1 MHFNFAKLHNL
12 YTSSHALDGGTER
25 YYAKGMSTH
34 SAVRFLDRTTPPH
47 IFTLI
52 VITGLGALSMNIFLP
67 SLPAMTEFFDTDYR
81 LMQLSVSLYLGVNA
95 VLQVIIGPIS
105 DRFGRRPVILWGVVA
120 FLLATVGC
128 LMAASVEI
136 FLLFRM
142 LQAVIVTGLVLGRAV
157 VRDMH
162 DDTEAASQLG
172 YVTMGMAI
180 VPMIG
185 PGIGGALDQAL
196 GWQANFWLLLVL
208 GVAIMALVWADLG
221 ETAKAQSG
229 SFAEQIR
236 AYPELFSSRR
246 FWGYCLTAAFA
257 SGAFFSYLGGAPYVG
272 SEVFGLSAAK
282 VGLYFGAPALGY
294 FFGNWISG
302 RYSTRVGINGMILWG
317 TIATA
322 VGMSLSLAFFLIGLK
337 TAFVFFGF
345 MTFVGF
351 GNGMVLPNATS
362 GMLSVR
368 PHLAGTASGLGGAIM
383 LGGGAAMSALA
394 GTLLTGGNGAYPLI
408 LIMLTTSIL
417 AVLSITYTIRRQ
429 AQVSPD

>member
-1 MHFNFAKLHNL
+1 MTIKTPA
-12 YTSSHALDGGTER
+12 
-25 YYAKGMSTH
+25 
-34 SAVRFLDRTTPPH
+34 RFLDRTTPPH

-67 SLPAMTEFFDTDYR
+67 SLPAMTEYFDTDYR
-81 LMQLSVSLYLGVNA
+81 LMQLSVSLYLFVNA

-105 DRFGRRPVILWGVVA
+105 DRFGRRPVILGGVGA
-120 FLLATVGC
+120 FIVATVGC
-128 LMAASVEI
+128 LLAGSIEV
-136 FLLFRM
+136 FLVFRM
-142 LQAVIVTGLVLGRAV
+142 MQAVIVTGLVLGRAV

-162 DDTEAASQLG
+162 EDAEAASKIG

-185 PGIGGALDQAL
+185 PGIGGALEEAFS
-196 GWQANFWLLLVL
+196 WHANFWLLLAL
-208 GVAIMALVWADLG
+208 GAAILALVWADLG
-221 ETAKAQSG
+221 ETARTRST
-229 SFAEQIR
+229 SFAAQFRE
-236 AYPELFSSRR
+236 YPELLASRR

-272 SEVFGLSAAK
+272 SEVYGLSAGE

-294 FFGNWISG
+294 FFGNGISG
-302 RYSTRVGINGMILWG
+302 RYSMRVGINGMILWG
-317 TIATA
+317 SIASA
-322 VGMSLSLAFFLIGLK
+322 VGMGLSMLVYIAGFQ
-337 TAFVFFGF
+337 TALSFFGF

-383 LGGGAAMSALA
+383 LTGGAALSALA
-394 GTLLTGGNGAYPLI
+394 GTLLTGGSGAFPL
-408 LIMLTTSIL
+408 LAIMLATSLL
-417 AVLSITYTIRRQ
+417 AVVSIVYTVRRQ
-429 AQVSPD
+429 AIVAA

>member
-1 MHFNFAKLHNL
+1 M
-12 YTSSHALDGGTER
+12 TS
-25 YYAKGMSTH
+25 KST
-34 SAVRFLDRTTPPH
+34 ARFLDRTTSPH

-67 SLPAMTEFFDTDYR
+67 SLPAMTAYFDTEYR

-95 VLQVIIGPIS
+95 VLQVVIGPIS
-105 DRFGRRPVILWGVVA
+105 DRFGRRPVILWGTAA
-120 FLLATVGC
+120 FLLATAGC
-128 LMAASVEI
+128 LLASNIEV
-136 FLLFRM
+136 FLVFRM
-142 LQAVIVTGLVLGRAV
+142 MQAVIVTGLVLGRAV

-162 DDTEAASQLG
+162 EDAEAASKIG

-185 PGIGGALDQAL
+185 PGIGGTLEETFS
-196 GWQANFWLLLVL
+196 WHANFWLLLVL
-208 GVAIMALVWADLG
+208 GAAIMALVWADLG
-221 ETAKAQSG
+221 ETARAQSTSFKAQ
-229 SFAEQIR
+229 FRE
-236 AYPELFSSRR
+236 YPELLASRR

-272 SEVFGLSAAK
+272 SEVYGLSAGE

-294 FFGNWISG
+294 FFGNGISG
-302 RYSTRVGINGMILWG
+302 RYSIKVGINDMILWG
-317 TIATA
+317 TIASA
-322 VGMSLSLAFFLIGLK
+322 IGMSLSMLVYLAGWQSAL
-337 TAFVFFGF
+337 TFFGF

-383 LGGGAAMSALA
+383 LLGGAALSALA
-394 GTLLTGGNGAYPLI
+394 GNLLTGDSDAFPL
-408 LIMLTTSIL
+408 LAIMLATSVL
-417 AVLSITYTIRRQ
+417 AVLSIVYTIRRQ
-429 AQVSPD
+429 AGLKAA

>member
-1 MHFNFAKLHNL
+1 MTTKTPA
-12 YTSSHALDGGTER
+12 
-25 YYAKGMSTH
+25 
-34 SAVRFLDRTTPPH
+34 RFLDRTTPPH

-67 SLPAMTEFFDTDYR
+67 SLPAMTEYFDTEYR

-105 DRFGRRPVILWGVVA
+105 DRFGRRPVILWGTAA
-120 FLLATVGC
+120 FLVATVGC
-128 LMAASVEI
+128 LLASSIEV
-136 FLLFRM
+136 FLVFRM
-142 LQAVIVTGLVLGRAV
+142 MQAVIVTGLVLGRAV

-162 DDTEAASQLG
+162 EDAEAASKIG

-185 PGIGGALDQAL
+185 PGIGGALEEAFS
-196 GWQANFWLLLVL
+196 WHANFWLLL
-208 GVAIMALVWADLG
+208 GVGSAIMALVWADLG
-221 ETAKAQSG
+221 ETARTQSTSFKAQ
-229 SFAEQIR
+229 FLE
-236 AYPELFSSRR
+236 YPELLTSRR

-272 SEVFGLSAAK
+272 SQVYGLSAGE

-294 FFGNWISG
+294 FFGNGISG
-302 RYSTRVGINGMILWG
+302 RYSIRVGINGMILWG
-317 TIATA
+317 TIASA
-322 VGMSLSLAFFLIGLK
+322 IGMSLSMLVYLAGWQSALS
-337 TAFVFFGF
+337 FFGF

-383 LGGGAAMSALA
+383 LLGGAGLSALA
-394 GTLLTGGNGAYPLI
+394 GNLLTGDSGAFPL
-408 LIMLTTSIL
+408 LAIMLATSVL
-417 AVLSITYTIRRQ
+417 AVLSIVYTIRRQ
-429 AQVSPD
+429 ARVAA